1 MIVVLNLL
9 TQSLCLSIVLSLEPS
24 EISFSLIN
32 YSSLLSADCHW
43 SLLCVLI
50 LNYLVISL
58 TSNHQNLLIQSID
71 SQSLSSCHSISSDI
85 ASCQIYLCMLYKSF
99 IGVYYLSHQYC
110 SSFKNLF
117 GCSLLKK
124 ILSSKQFRQNQPF
137 PWCLTCVWWSN
148 RPLIW
153 YWRSRKWA

>member
-1 MIVVLNLL
+1 MIVVWNLL
-9 TQSLCLSIVLSLEPS
+9 TQSLSLCIVLSIEPS
-24 EISFSLIN
+24 KVSFPLIN
-32 YSSLLSADCHW
+32 YLSLLSAGCHW

-58 TSNHQNLLIQSID
+58 TSNHQNLSIQSID
-71 SQSLSSCHSISSDI
+71 SQLLSPCHSISSDI
-85 ASCQIYLCMLYKSF
+85 ATCQIYLCMLYMSF
-99 IGVYYLSHQYC
+99 IGVHYLSHQYW

-124 ILSSKQFRQNQPF
+124 FSPQNNSDKTSHSHDV
-137 PWCLTCVWWSN
+137 LTCILWSN

-153 YWRSRKWA
+153 HFIEI